1 MSCLNGRWKACWA
14 QVRSLGALGPGV
26 AGGGGEGRSTPEAC
40 VLRQL
45 VVVLRGGLCVER
57 LWLEGSGAAAWGRRA
72 EGPAVGAAG
81 DRLPAL
87 RPGTWRGGLGEG
99 RAAERRAPGA

>member
-1 MSCLNGRWKACWA
+1 MG
-14 QVRSLGALGPGV
+14 SLGAVGLGV
-26 AGGGGEGRSTPEAC
+26 AGGGGEGRPSREAR
-40 VLRQL
+40 VLPQL
-45 VVVLRGGLCVER
+45 VVVLRGGLCLAR

-72 EGPAVGAAG
+72 EGPAAGVSG

-87 RPGTWRGGLGEG
+87 RPGTWLGGEGEG